1 VIVAMDKAEMEKLLE
16 QYRSFEECLLQEVRT
31 ARFGTAVKLY
41 FAYIWDDD
49 DPDGRLVADEPR
61 TVTLCL
67 ESVREVRFLTALPA
81 GVLAEPERAD
91 WGLTEVALVRL
102 EESSELLTA
111 HRARSDAPVQHLAVE
126 WESDRRLDVIFE
138 RLSYSTDR

>member
-1 VIVAMDKAEMEKLLE
+1 MIVATQAEMEELLE
-16 QYRSFEECLLQEVRT
+16 EHRSFEECLLQEVRT
-31 ARFGTAVKLY
+31 ARSGTAVKLY

-49 DPDGRLVADEPR
+49 DPGGGLVADEPR

-67 ESVREVRFLTALPA
+67 ESLREIRFLTALPP

-111 HRARSDAPVQHLAVE
+111 HRARSDAPLQHLVVE
-126 WESDRRLDVIFE
+126 WEGDRRLDCIFE
-138 RLSYSTDR
+138 RLSYSSEP